1 MDTPDREPEPLK
13 DTIPPESG
21 PVRVYGWQWGREED
35 RRPKLPWIGVFL
47 VVFGILLLVDQAL
60 PDYFTATNLVVL
72 AAGLAFM
79 IIWLLRRSTFA
90 LYAGAFL
97 SASAIPGVLQ
107 TLNYAPP
114 AGLGTL
120 SYGVAFLFIALVRA
134 TRGGGIGWQ
143 AVIGIILV
151 ALGTSELALPGLTAY
166 IVPILLLVVGVM
178 LLTSDRSRFRMG
190 R

>member
-1 MDTPDREPEPLK
+1 MDTADREPEPLK
-13 DTIPPESG
+13 NTIPPESG

-47 VVFGILLLVDQAL
+47 VVFGGLLLVDQAMPQFL
-60 PDYFTATNLVVL
+60 TVSNLIVL
-72 AAGLAFM
+72 AAGLAFL
-79 IIWLLRRSTFA
+79 ILWLLRKGTFA

-97 SASAIPGVLQ
+97 TASAIPGLLQ
-107 TLNYAPP
+107 SLSYPP
-114 AGLGTL
+114 PSGLGTL
-120 SYGVAFLFIALVRA
+120 CYGAAFLFVALVRG
-134 TRGGGIGWQ
+134 TRGGGVGWQ

-178 LLTSDRSRFRMG
+178 FLTSDRSLSRLRS
-190 R
+190 